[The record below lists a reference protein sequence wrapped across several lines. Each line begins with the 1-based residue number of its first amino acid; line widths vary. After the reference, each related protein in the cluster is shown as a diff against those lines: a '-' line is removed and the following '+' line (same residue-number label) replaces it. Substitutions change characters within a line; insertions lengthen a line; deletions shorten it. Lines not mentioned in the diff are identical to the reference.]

1 MTIGAI
7 VLAAGLAR
15 RMGRS
20 KLDLLLDGKP
30 VLAHVLERLADAGLP
45 VIVVTGG
52 HADAVRQVAGAATIV
67 HAPEYAEGLGASLR
81 SGIAAVPP
89 GWTGVLVVLGD
100 MPHVKPDTFRT
111 LAAALE
117 SGKPAVVPVQDGRW
131 GNPAGFA
138 RMHFATL
145 ATLVGDA
152 GARAVLRRIGPAE
165 ILVQDA
171 GVHRDIDCMS
181 DLAGEASQ

>member
-1 MTIGAI
+1 M
-7 VLAAGLAR
+7 
-15 RMGRS
+15 
-20 KLDLLLDGKP
+20 
-30 VLAHVLERLADAGLP
+30 
-45 VIVVTGG
+45 
-52 HADAVRQVAGAATIV
+52 
-67 HAPEYAEGLGASLR
+67 R

-100 MPHVKPDTFRT
+100 MPHVKPDTFRA

-138 RMHFATL
+138 RMHFPTL
-145 ATLVGDA
+145 ATLRGDA

-181 DLAGEASQ
+181 ELPARADRKSVV